1 MSTQPSVESKLPR
14 RPGYTDYGVRLL
26 PVRNPIPHWILYF
39 LPWVVLVVLVIEMVL
54 SFTHQS
60 PTSPDTDW
68 LFFSAQFTAALVL
81 FAFQMLMQRIPQV
94 FDVLWSRDIIA
105 PKRIK
110 SVTAQTPALERAGPS
125 SGSDLRGLQD
135 LEGLAKSDPNAQPDS
150 ALVRQY
156 ADFMRG
162 VESSLNHWGSYV
174 LGIVFAVLG
183 VIRFPYEAG
192 GVSQFLEYLSTWST
206 IERLEVVFEGLI
218 GFVLG
223 LMAWRMLFTA
233 LQVSELDNRFDLN
246 IKFEHPD
253 AAGGMEPLGNLCLWN
268 ALILTIAGIFFGIW
282 LIIGPRFP
290 QYLDEN
296 GRFFYNNLYYTLLL
310 LPIIFAPISF
320 LLPLW
325 SIHRLMVEKSV
336 ALKRDL
342 DNLGESI
349 DRLGREL
356 LTSADELDPEVAQK
370 KIKSLE
376 LMQQLYKSNQ
386 NIPLWPL
393 NLSLL
398 GKFMTAE
405 VVPLLGLT
413 GLGQPL
419 LKVVDALTKLL
430 GS

>member
-1 MSTQPSVESKLPR
+1 MATLAPVESKLAS
-14 RPGYTDYGVRLL
+14 RPTYSDYGVRLQ
-26 PVRNPIPHWILYF
+26 PVRNPILHSILYL
-39 LPWVVLVVLVIEMVL
+39 LPWLVLVVLVIEMVQAFINR
-54 SFTHQS
+54 SAA
-60 PTSPDTDW
+60 SPDIDW
-68 LFFSAQFTAALVL
+68 LFFTAQFTAALVL
-81 FAFQMLMQRIPQV
+81 FAFQMLMEQIPQA

-105 PKRIK
+105 LKPG
-110 SVTAQTPALERAGPS
+110 TNPTPTQASTPDGGSTSAG
-125 SGSDLRGLQD
+125 GLNDL
-135 LEGLAKSDPNAQPDS
+135 
-150 ALVRQY
+150 VHQY
-156 ADFMRG
+156 AGFLNG
-162 VESSLNHWGSYV
+162 VEYSLNHPGSYV
-174 LGIVFAVLG
+174 LGIVFAALG
-183 VIRFPYEAG
+183 VIRFPYEMG
-192 GVSQFLEYLSTWST
+192 GLTPFLTQLSQWQTT
-206 IERLEVVFEGLI
+206 DQLEVVFEGLI

-223 LMAWRMLFTA
+223 LMAWRMVFTA

-253 AAGGMEPLGNLCLWN
+253 AAGGLEPLGNLCLWN

-290 QYLDEN
+290 QYFDEN

-310 LPIIFAPISF
+310 LPIIFAPICF

-325 SIHRLMVEKSV
+325 SVHRLMVDKAV

-356 LTSADELDPEVAQK
+356 LTNADELDPEVAQK

-398 GKFMTAE
+398 TKFVTAE

-419 LKVVDALTKLL
+419 LKVVDALTRFL
-430 GS
+430 GQ